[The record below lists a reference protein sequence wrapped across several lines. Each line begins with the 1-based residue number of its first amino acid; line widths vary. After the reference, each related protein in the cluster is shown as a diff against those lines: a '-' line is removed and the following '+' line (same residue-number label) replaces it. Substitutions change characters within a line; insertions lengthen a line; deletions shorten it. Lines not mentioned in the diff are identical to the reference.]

1 MPADINSNL
10 PVSAPLQQLASRRR
24 GMERMPAAAN
34 TSQAQ
39 PRPEQTNQSAAE
51 RVQSDPVASVQL
63 QLDDAVKGLEQFIQN
78 NRRELRFSVDD
89 DLGRTVVTILDSN
102 DEVIRKIP
110 SEEVLA
116 IARRIKEASSDAEV
130 NLFSAKI

>member
-1 MPADINSNL
+1 MPADINSNI
-10 PVSAPLQQLASRRR
+10 PVSSAPVQQLTRQRSTEKSPLAVTSQVQPR
-24 GMERMPAAAN
+24 GSTTVNSAPEPPQADPAA
-34 TSQAQ
+34 SG
-39 PRPEQTNQSAAE
+39 
-51 RVQSDPVASVQL
+51 

-102 DEVIRKIP
+102 NEVIRKIP

-116 IARRIKEASSDAEV
+116 IARRIKEASSDTEV